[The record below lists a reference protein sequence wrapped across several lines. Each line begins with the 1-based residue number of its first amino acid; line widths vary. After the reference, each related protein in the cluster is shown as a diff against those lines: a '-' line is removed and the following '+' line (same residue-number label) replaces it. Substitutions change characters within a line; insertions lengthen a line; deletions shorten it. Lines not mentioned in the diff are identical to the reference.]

1 MRSMS
6 ALFLCAATLIQKR
19 NQPLLHPLAIQAI
32 MMFSHALDRLARF
45 CSILG
50 GLVMTAIMLMTCY
63 SLISRNLLD
72 TALVGDFELTGVGA
86 GAAIALFMPLC
97 QLRHENII
105 VDFFTANRSEAFNF
119 RLDRLGDLLMA
130 VIFALLSWRCTA
142 AAINAIDTMGASMLL
157 GFPDWIVFTSMAIP
171 FGITAVIALSQA
183 ASKFSA
189 NEKAPS

>member
-1 MRSMS
+1 
-6 ALFLCAATLIQKR
+6 
-19 NQPLLHPLAIQAI
+19 
-32 MMFSHALDRLARF
+32 MMFSTLLDRIARF

-50 GLVMTAIMLMTCY
+50 GLVMTALMLMTCY
-63 SLISRNLLD
+63 SLISRNVFD
-72 TALVGDFELTGVGA
+72 SALIGDFELTGVGA

-97 QLRHENII
+97 QLKHENII
-105 VDFFTANRSEAFNF
+105 VDFFTANRSAVFNF
-119 RLDRLGDLLMA
+119 RLDRFGDFLMA
-130 VIFALLSWRCTA
+130 VIFSLLSWRCTA
-142 AAINAIDTMGASMLL
+142 AAINAVETMGASMLL